1 MQPIV
6 DCTGPQ
12 ALLAV
17 AAGCFNLVL
26 GHCAKEL
33 SMMPSQGRI
42 LVRNTSLRALWLLLA
57 TALCPVLALAAPAPW
72 ADTVANRLKA
82 LALIQ
87 TLNAQ
92 ILASTSATLTL
103 ESWCRVHGLAMPAQ
117 VIARRQSG
125 PELAPTEQQRQELQV
140 DAQEPVRYRRVE
152 LLCGDVLLSVADN
165 WYVPARLSAAM
176 NTLLETTQ
184 TPFGKVVL
192 PLAPH
197 RETLS
202 DALLWSPLPTRWEMT
217 GLAKSTSAA
226 AGAALEMPAAL
237 FEIRAILYTPAHQA
251 LAEVVED
258 YQRGILGFAEP
269 TLP

>member
-1 MQPIV
+1 MMPSQS
-6 DCTGPQ
+6 GFMSRN
-12 ALLAV
+12 ARFRASRLLLAV
-17 AAGCFNLVL
+17 A
-26 GHCAKEL
+26 
-33 SMMPSQGRI
+33 
-42 LVRNTSLRALWLLLA
+42 
-57 TALCPVLALAAPAPW
+57 LCPTLALAAPAPW
-72 ADTVANRLKA
+72 ADTPASRLKA

-103 ESWCRVHGLAMPAQ
+103 ESWCRVHGLATPAQ

-125 PELAPTEQQRQELQV
+125 PELAPTDQQRQELQV
-140 DAQEPVRYRRVE
+140 DAHEPVRFRRVE
-152 LLCGDVLLSVADN
+152 LLCGEVLLSVADN
-165 WYVPARLSAAM
+165 WYVPARLSAEM

-192 PLAPH
+192 PLSPH

-202 DALLWSPLPTRWEMT
+202 DSLLWSPLPVDWELT
-217 GLAKSTSAA
+217 SAPKSTSAA
-226 AGAALEMPAAL
+226 AGAVLEMPAAL
-237 FEIRAILYTPAHQA
+237 FEIRAILYTPSHQA

-269 TLP
+269 SLP

>member
-1 MQPIV
+1 MKTMRSRLSGRGLGSWCLPR
-6 DCTGPQ
+6 
-12 ALLAV
+12 LLAV
-17 AAGCFNLVL
+17 ALV
-26 GHCAKEL
+26 
-33 SMMPSQGRI
+33 P
-42 LVRNTSLRALWLLLA
+42 
-57 TALCPVLALAAPAPW
+57 ALAGAASPPWSDTPA
-72 ADTVANRLKA
+72 ARLKA
-82 LALIQ
+82 LALIE

-92 ILASTSATLTL
+92 ILASSSATLTL
-103 ESWCRVHGLAMPAQ
+103 ESWCRVHGLAAPAQ

-125 PELAPTEQQRQELQV
+125 AELAPTDQQRQELQV
-140 DAQEPVRYRRVE
+140 SAQEPVRFRRVE

-202 DALLWSPLPTRWEMT
+202 DSLLWSPLPLGW
-217 GLAKSTSAA
+217 GLVGSARSTSAA
-226 AGAALEMPAAL
+226 AGTLLEMPAAL
-237 FEIRAILYTPAHQA
+237 FEIRAILYTPEHQA